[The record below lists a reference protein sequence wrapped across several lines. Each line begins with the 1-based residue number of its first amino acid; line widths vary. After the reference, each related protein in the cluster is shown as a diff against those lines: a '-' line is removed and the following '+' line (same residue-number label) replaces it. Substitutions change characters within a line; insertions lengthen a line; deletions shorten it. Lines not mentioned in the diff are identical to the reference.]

1 MSSPSHAASRATA
14 RTHSMVLRVSQPA
27 LHGSSVRS
35 LSRQRARAE
44 CRRTSDRLLPAATWA
59 SQSRVGDNL
68 VSCIARTRTTHYVE
82 HHELTLIEFSAS
94 GPGPNTTKGITDD
107 SILKG
112 LGP

>member
-14 RTHSMVLRVSQPA
+14 RTHSIVLRVSQPI
-27 LHGSSVRS
+27 LHVSSVRS
-35 LSRQRARAE
+35 RRRQCACAE
-44 CRRTSDRLLPAATWA
+44 RRTSDRLLPPATWA

-68 VSCIARTRTTHYVE
+68 VSCIARTRITHYVE

-107 SILKG
+107 SIRKG
-112 LGP
+112 LGA